1 MNKLKGKTGLGSNK
15 VKDKV
20 KLSTVAS
27 NSHTVDKN
35 PVPVRLSPHDKA
47 EMNLWC
53 SRLSEMRGKKVSA
66 AKLLRGL
73 IGLSGKID
81 DKELLDAIRDIS

>member
-1 MNKLKGKTGLGSNK
+1 MVLIMRRPNSGSSEIK
-15 VKDKV
+15 AKV

-35 PVPVRLSPHDKA
+35 PVPVRLSPHNKA

-53 SRLSEMRGKKVSA
+53 TRLSEIRGKKVSA
-66 AKLLRGL
+66 AKLFRGL
-73 IGLSGKID
+73 IALSGKVD
-81 DKELLDAIRDIS
+81 DKELLDAIS